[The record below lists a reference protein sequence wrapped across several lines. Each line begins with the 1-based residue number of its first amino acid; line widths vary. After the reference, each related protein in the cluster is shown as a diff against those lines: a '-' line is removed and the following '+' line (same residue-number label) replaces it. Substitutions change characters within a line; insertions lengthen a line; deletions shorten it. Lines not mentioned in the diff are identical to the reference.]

1 VAKPVK
7 PTRLEIKQAQRAARS
22 RWIRT
27 RETEQTFQRSLSN
40 VARQVGKLVKD
51 MAPGGKVTM
60 ISASRLENILIDYSN
75 ILKPWARAVTQS
87 MHARVDLREQRAWR
101 ELSDSMG
108 KAIREELKTAETGEA
123 LRILLHEQAELI
135 TSIPIKAAHR
145 IHDITVGNLVTAD
158 RGEGA
163 LEEMIMSSGDV
174 SLSHARMIARTETA
188 RTASVLTEVRAVHLD
203 SPGYFWR
210 TVRDTDVRPRHKKLE
225 GNFYEWNNPPVSG
238 EDGERSHP
246 GQIYNCRCYP
256 EPVLPEIA

>member
-1 VAKPVK
+1 MPKPVK
-7 PTRLEIKQAQRAARS
+7 PTRLEIKTAQRAARS

-27 RETEQTFQRSLSN
+27 RETEQAFQRSLSN

-51 MAPGGKVTM
+51 MAPGGKVTP

-75 ILKPWARAVTQS
+75 ILKPWARSITAT

-108 KAIREELKTAETGEA
+108 RGIREELKTAETGDA
-123 LRILLHEQAELI
+123 LRILLSEQAELI

-145 IHDITVGNLVTAD
+145 IHDITVGNLISAD
-158 RGEGA
+158 RGEGD
-163 LEEMIMSSGDV
+163 LEEMIMRSGEV

-188 RTASVLTEVRAVHLD
+188 RTASILTEVRAVHLD

-210 TVRDTDVRPRHKKLE
+210 TVKDTDVRPRHKKLE
-225 GNFYEWNNPPVSG
+225 ATFHEWNNPPVSG

-256 EPVLPEIA
+256 EPVLPEIE